1 MSTLRE
7 TSLPASSLQGDS
19 LQGDSLHEPAA
30 DLAPVLSERCILT
43 WRQAALCGLL
53 GVLFLLVAY
62 LPLSHHSVAKYSVWV
77 HLARGEAILNQGTL
91 PTVDPVSSLSA
102 GLAYVETSWLAN
114 TLLAWVA
121 SVSLH
126 HLALLVTVVTASTI
140 LLLAGNAWHQ
150 TRNTAVVAG
159 VAILG
164 LLGMSADLTSAG
176 PRMFAGLLFVVM
188 LILDGRRVTQWTTW
202 LAIPLIVLLWANLDA
217 ATVGIPLIYL
227 ALKAMGAALDGWRS
241 RETTNER
248 RGLTPPLGALFL
260 AELALLVTL
269 ATPLGARLWWELIGQ
284 LQTTASALASGTT
297 WIWASP
303 AGIAMAALLLLAA
316 VALRTSRLTLTA
328 AELLPLAGL
337 GLLALAQPAAVLW
350 CTPPALLTLLP
361 HLKNGLNIQAD
372 DPAVDH
378 SAASAEEAQRPLRF
392 AYSMV
397 AVLVVWTTF
406 AFSPH
411 SHFLLGNTPRTE
423 RQLLDQQTPLGAVAY
438 LRTNPVD
445 GLVWAPAPWG
455 DFLQAKQ
462 GAAASVYTGSAME
475 NLPQQARFDYGKL
488 LRGENGWE
496 SIADRYDIDCLVLDK
511 RAQRAFVESAASPV
525 EGWVVSYQ
533 DEKSLVLRRRDA

>member
-1 MSTLRE
+1 MQEDT
-7 TSLPASSLQGDS
+7 
-19 LQGDSLHEPAA
+19 LHEPAA

-176 PRMFAGLLFVVM
+176 PRMFAGLLFV
-188 LILDGRRVTQWTTW
+188 LLLLADNRRATSWMTW
-202 LAIPLIVLLWANLDA
+202 LATPLIVLLWANLDA
-217 ATVGIPLIYL
+217 TTVGIPLLYL
-227 ALKAMGAALDGWRS
+227 TLKAVGAAFDGWQS
-241 RETTNER
+241 RETSLLPAKTTNER

-269 ATPLGARLWWELIGQ
+269 ATPLGARLWWELLGQ

-303 AGIAMAALLLLAA
+303 AGVAMAALLLLAA

-328 AELLPLAGL
+328 TQLLPLAGL

-350 CTPPALLTLLP
+350 CTPLALLVLLP
-361 HLKNGLNIQAD
+361 HLKSGLNIQAD
-372 DPAVDH
+372 PAVDQ
-378 SAASAEEAQRPLRF
+378 SATSAEEAQRPLRF

-411 SHFLLGNTPRTE
+411 SHFLLGNSPRTE
-423 RQLLDQQTPLGAVAY
+423 RQLLDQQTPLGAVDY
-438 LRTNPVD
+438 LRANPVD

-496 SIADRYDIDCLVLDK
+496 TIADRYDIDCLVLDK
-511 RAQRAFVESAASPV
+511 RAQRAFVESTASPV